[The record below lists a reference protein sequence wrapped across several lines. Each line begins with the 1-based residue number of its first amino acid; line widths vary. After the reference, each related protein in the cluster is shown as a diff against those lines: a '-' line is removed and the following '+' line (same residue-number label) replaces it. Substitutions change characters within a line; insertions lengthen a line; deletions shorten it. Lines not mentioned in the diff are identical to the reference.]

1 MRHWTNDERMMIACC
16 SDGTRPVIFKIER
29 IDYNAIYID
38 NKDFLILTEDDKNKI
53 IKSLK
58 AISAVREVVFREN
71 FIEVIL
77 NNRAVPEEMLKNA
90 VELAGKFKVLN
101 ID

>member
-38 NKDFLILTEDDKNKI
+38 NKDILNVDDKNKI
-53 IKSLK
+53 IQSLK

-77 NNRAVPEEMLKNA
+77 NNREVPEEMLKNA
-90 VELAGKFKVLN
+90 VELAGKFKVLK